1 MTVMPPPIDLRRL
14 TRARGI
20 LPQILQS
27 EVAECGLACIAMIAR
42 YHGHDV
48 DMLALRRRFPGSL
61 KGVDLSRLVEMA
73 ADLDLSARALRIELS
88 DLRRVQAPCILHWD
102 LDHFVVLKRVSRV
115 GIVIHDP
122 GFGLRSLTWDEAS
135 RSFTGIIL
143 EIQPSSSF
151 KAISDRIRVSLSGLV
166 GKVIGIKRALGHIAV
181 LALVLEVC
189 ILATPF
195 YAQWVVDQVLLSSDR
210 DLLAVLFASFIG
222 LSLFQTV
229 FFAARSWAVVWFG
242 ANLNLQW
249 SGRVFGRLLEL
260 PLSWFSKRHVG
271 DVMSRFVSMQSIQR
285 TVSTQFVEGV
295 LDGVMSLAILAIM
308 MAYSLTLT
316 AVVVGFFLAYLILRL
331 GIFGWMR
338 RATEE
343 QVIQAARLQSELMET
358 VRGAQSIKL
367 NGNFAERRSRFVNT
381 LVAVTNRDVEVQK
394 VGVIYNSTR
403 QWLISAS
410 RISLIWIAA
419 NQVLDGALSTG
430 MLLAF
435 VAYADLFANRVS
447 QLIDRIMEWRMLGL
461 HAERV
466 ADVVLTEPEADLV
479 TDHSGATS
487 DFALQLDGVS
497 FRYTPSEPRILDR
510 VNLRIAEGESVAI
523 VGPSGCGKSTLARV
537 MLGLI
542 PAEDGRVLLG
552 GVDIRHIGLQKF
564 RSMVGAVM
572 QDDQLFAGS
581 IADNIAFFSY
591 CSDLNRVEEV
601 AQLAAVHEDIV
612 RMPMGYGSLIG
623 DMGAALSGGQKQRIL
638 LARALYRQPRILI
651 MDEATSHLDV
661 QREAEVNRAIA
672 GLRITRIIIAHRPET
687 IRSADRVI
695 EFPAGCSSETGRS
708 SQA

>member
-1 MTVMPPPIDLRRL
+1 MTAMPPPIDLRRL
-14 TRARGI
+14 SRARGV
-20 LPQILQS
+20 LPQVLQS

-61 KGVDLSRLVEMA
+61 KGVDLARLVDMA
-73 ADLDLSARALRIELS
+73 AALDLSARALRIELD

-102 LDHFVVLKRVSRV
+102 LDHFVVLKSASRT

-122 GFGLRSLTWDEAS
+122 GFGLRSLTWNEAS
-135 RSFTGIIL
+135 RSFTGIVL
-143 EIQPSSSF
+143 DIQPSSSF
-151 KAISDRIRVSLSGLV
+151 QAISDRVRVSLPALV
-166 GKVIGIKRALGHIAV
+166 GRVSGIRRALGYIAM

-189 ILATPF
+189 ILAAPF
-195 YAQWVVDQVLLSSDR
+195 YAQWVVDQVLLSADR
-210 DLLAVLFASFIG
+210 DLLTVLFATFIG
-222 LSLFQTV
+222 LSLFQMM

-249 SGRVFGRLLEL
+249 SGRVFGKLLEL

-308 MAYSLTLT
+308 MAYSFKLT
-316 AVVVGFFLAYLILRL
+316 AIVVGFFAAYLALRL
-331 GIFGWMR
+331 VIFGWLR
-338 RATEE
+338 RASEE
-343 QVIQAARLQSELMET
+343 QVIQTARLQSELMET

-367 NGNFAERRSRFVNT
+367 NGSSAERRSRFANT
-381 LVAVTNRDVEVQK
+381 LVATTNRDVEVQK
-394 VGVIYNSTR
+394 VGVVYNSIR
-403 QWLISAS
+403 QWLVSAS
-410 RISLIWIAA
+410 RVFIIWIAA
-419 NQVLDGALSTG
+419 TQVLDGSFSTG
-430 MLLAF
+430 MLVAF
-435 VAYADLFANRVS
+435 IAYADLFANRVS
-447 QLIDRIMEWRMLGL
+447 QLIDRLMEWRMLGL

-466 ADVVLTEPEADLV
+466 ADVVLAEPEADLV
-479 TDHSGATS
+479 TEHSGSTS
-487 DFALQLDGVS
+487 DFTLQLDGVS
-497 FRYTPSEPRILDR
+497 FRYSLGEPRVLDR
-510 VNLRIAEGESVAI
+510 VQMRIEEGESVAI

-537 MLGLI
+537 MLGLN
-542 PAEDGRVLLG
+542 PPEEGRVLLG

-564 RSMVGAVM
+564 RSLVGAVM

-581 IADNIAFFSY
+581 IADNIAFFSH
-591 CSDLNRVEEV
+591 SADPERVEHV
-601 AQLAAVHEDIV
+601 ARLAAVHEDIV
-612 RMPMGYGSLIG
+612 RMPMGYGSLVG

-672 GLRITRIIIAHRPET
+672 GLRVTRIIIAHRPET

-695 EFPAGCSSETGRS
+695 EFPAGCSSGPERS